1 MELPARG
8 KRLALIE
15 DDGPLRMLLARC
27 IRENGFEV
35 ASFCSA
41 AEFAASSLADL
52 TDVDLI
58 ILDIM
63 LPGSNGIDVCRKIRQ
78 TSKIPII
85 FISAR
90 ASQTDRIVGLEI
102 GADDYLVKP
111 VDPDELIARIRAVLR
126 RADGHSGQDSEPAGA
141 MLHFD
146 GWRLD
151 PRRRELFAPE
161 GERISVSE
169 AEFDLLVTLASMPQ
183 RVVSRAL
190 LLENSRGRQSGQGD
204 RSVDVLISRLRQ
216 KLGSASN
223 GADMIRTVRGLG
235 YVFVPEVTR

>member
-1 MELPARG
+1 MELLTRPQ
-8 KRLALIE
+8 KLVLIE
-15 DDGPLRMLLARC
+15 DDGPLRMLLSRC

-35 ASFCSA
+35 AAFRSA
-41 AEFAASSLADL
+41 AEFRASSSFDL
-52 TDVDLI
+52 DGIDLI

-63 LPGSNGIDVCRKIRQ
+63 LPGSNGLDLCRSIRQ
-78 TSKIPII
+78 SSTVPII

-90 ASQTDRIVGLEI
+90 ATQTDRIVGLEI

-111 VDPDELIARIRAVLR
+111 VDPEELVARIRAVLR
-126 RADGHSGQDSEPAGA
+126 RVTVTRDSSGDPGGSI
-141 MLHFD
+141 LHFD

-169 AEFDLLVTLASMPQ
+169 AEFDLLVTLVSMPQ
-183 RVVSRAL
+183 RVVSRTL
-190 LLENSRGRQSGQGD
+190 LLENSRGRQAGNGD

-216 KLGSASN
+216 KLGSSSN